1 MSALPKEVQD
11 VVDSHQIQAVIHQ
24 YCRALDRCDLEL
36 LKDVYW
42 PDAIHN
48 HGIFDGGALEFAE
61 FAIPVIARVFAKTQ
75 HRISNVTFDLRG
87 DVAYTES
94 YVLAFHSISSDP
106 EIMLEVFGPE
116 YAAAHA
122 DDGVDAHDFIF
133 VGRYHDRFEKREGT
147 WRIALRTVSLDW
159 TINQPGSAVSGENI
173 VNAVDRQ
180 GARDRSDL
188 SYAR

>member
-11 VVDSHQIQAVIHQ
+11 VVDSHQIQAVINQ

-61 FAIPVIARVFAKTQ
+61 YAMPEIARVFAKTQ
-75 HRISNVTFDLRG
+75 HHICNVNVELHG
-87 DVAYTES
+87 DVAHTES
-94 YVLAFHSISSDP
+94 YLLAFHSISSDP

-122 DDGVDAHDFIF
+122 DDGVDAHDYILIA
-133 VGRYHDRFEKREGT
+133 RYHDRLEKRDGT
-147 WRIALRTVSLDW
+147 WRIAVRTVSVEW
-159 TINQPGSAVSGENI
+159 TINQPGSAVAGVNI
-173 VNAVDRQ
+173 ANAIHRQ
-180 GARDRSDL
+180 GARDRTDL